1 MFRDLFVSGQLA
13 LHCKSLDELGF
24 EMVEQIWEQYLE
36 ENQVS
41 DEDFVKHMQIYS
53 LAQQLTNEI
62 VYSVLI

>member
-1 MFRDLFVSGQLA
+1 MSGQLA